1 MWPNHKF
8 LHKYLHHNMAKLHD
22 LVFLYVLV
30 DNFSFVFIRYI
41 TVQAAK
47 GKNSGVKMLAS
58 QGTGGTGE
66 SKYQFND
73 SWYV

>member
-1 MWPNHKF
+1 
-8 LHKYLHHNMAKLHD
+8 MAKLHD
-22 LVFLYVLV
+22 LVFLYVL